1 MSEREERTID
11 YYNLNADYFQ
21 KSISMANMS
30 AACNHFLSYLSKPAY
45 ILDLGCGTGR
55 DSRYFKNRGY
65 SVLPVDASK
74 EMCKIASEMSGVT
87 ARLLK
92 FEDLDYNEEFD
103 GVWACASLLHA
114 EREKLPEIL
123 RRINKAL
130 KPKGVLYMSFKYG
143 KCSEERNGRFFTDM
157 TEDDIPFLCN
167 DNSSFEVLEHY
178 ISSDVRP
185 ERSNERWLNII
196 AKKREEFK
204 LL

>member
-1 MSEREERTID
+1 MHGTWFQNRE
-11 YYNLNADYFQ
+11 FQ
-21 KSISMANMS
+21 ESILTANMNE
-30 AACNHFLSYLSKPAY
+30 ACDRFLSYFSRTAY

-55 DSRYFKNRGY
+55 DSRYFRDCGY

-74 EMCKIASEMSGVT
+74 EMCKIASEVSGVT

-123 RRINKAL
+123 CRINKAL
-130 KPKGVLYMSFKYG
+130 KPKGILYMSFKYG

-178 ISSDVRP
+178 ISSDVRQ
-185 ERSNERWLNII
+185 ERINEHWLNII
-196 AKKREEFK
+196 AQKN
-204 LL
+204 